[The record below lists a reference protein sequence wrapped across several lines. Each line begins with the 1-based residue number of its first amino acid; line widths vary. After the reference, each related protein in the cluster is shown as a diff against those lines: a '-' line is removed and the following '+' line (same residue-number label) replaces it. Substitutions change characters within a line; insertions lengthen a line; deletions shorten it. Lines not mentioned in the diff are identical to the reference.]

1 MSKTEYFS
9 EGYCP
14 KECIFP
20 EGRGERHDFSKT
32 SVNLVEMVPV
42 KMKDFHTELVYI
54 SIPVYSKTLGF
65 SITTA
70 GFTYLGGIREILQD
84 IHLYKTM
91 LSLYY
96 NIVQTLN
103 YI

>member
-9 EGYCP
+9 EGDCP

-20 EGRGERHDFSKT
+20 EGRERHDFSKT
-32 SVNLVEMVPV
+32 CVNLVEMVPV

-70 GFTYLGGIREILQD
+70 GAPPPPRPREILQD

-91 LSLYY
+91 L
-96 NIVQTLN
+96 
-103 YI
+103 